1 MSLTPKAKQTLLANI
16 SAIEELPIERI
27 FGILGGVDPKE
38 ISPLYR
44 PCQSI
49 ELTPPGLQEARAII
63 AKMGSV
69 LKRYRELTS
78 TGRAL
83 AANQIGIEKA
93 ITIFLSPDGEIIPYL
108 NPEITWAS
116 HEKNVYWEI
125 CVSGSPLGVDVVRP
139 ASVKVRYYDL
149 YGKHHQKLFNEFD
162 ARRLQ
167 HEIEHLEGK
176 VCYNTDGTVFSTLGY
191 GLNPAEYM
199 NQQLRPM
206 K

>member
-1 MSLTPKAKQTLLANI
+1 MSLTPEAKQTLQAHIAAL
-16 SAIEELPIERI
+16 EELPIERI
-27 FGILGGVDPKE
+27 VGILGGADPRE

-44 PCQSI
+44 PCQPV
-49 ELTPPGLQEARAII
+49 ELTPDGLQEARTIVDQ
-63 AKMGSV
+63 MGKL
-69 LKRYRELTS
+69 LKRYREITS

-93 ITIFLSPDGEIIPYL
+93 ITIFLSPDGEIIHYL

-116 HEKNVYWEI
+116 PEKNVYWEI
-125 CVSGSPLGVDVVRP
+125 CISGSPLGVDVVRS
-139 ASVKVRYYDL
+139 ASVKVRYSDL
-149 YGKHHQKLFNEFD
+149 NGNQHQELIGGFD

-167 HEIEHLEGK
+167 HEIEHLNGK
-176 VCYNTDGTVFSTLGY
+176 VCYNTDGAIFSTLGY

-199 NQQLRPM
+199 NQQFRPM